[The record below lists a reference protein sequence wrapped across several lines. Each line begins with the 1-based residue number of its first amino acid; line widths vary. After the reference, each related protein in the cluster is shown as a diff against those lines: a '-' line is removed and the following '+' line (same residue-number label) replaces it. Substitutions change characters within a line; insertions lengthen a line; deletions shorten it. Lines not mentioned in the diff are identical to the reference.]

1 MREGTTNEVS
11 GLKCDDQIGADDRRL
26 IELSFI
32 TINTRPRDDNYEA
45 RDHDDGTPGDVT
57 SGKFV
62 PTNSLDDTVLHP
74 LDPLTPKEVQAM
86 KEIIGDAGYTGPDI
100 RFSYV
105 MLREPDHATL
115 GAWKSGDAVPREIG
129 VLVLDKAGNVAHEMA
144 VDIPAHKVIHQRQLD
159 PATDG
164 WGPILDEDYVA
175 AETIT
180 KADPE
185 YVAALAKRGITDL
198 SIVRSVPLS
207 AGMFSYDGEVGRRM
221 IRVLSFLAVENTYSM
236 FAHPIDG
243 VVAHVDLTNRR
254 VHRIIDTGYDHIP
267 MESGD
272 YLDQKLSGPLRTDM
286 KPLRITQPEGASF
299 TVKNH
304 VLNWQNW
311 EVRIGFNGR
320 EGLTLHDIS
329 FSDRGTKRPIL
340 NRAAISEMV
349 VPYGEPQPTHEWQNY
364 FDAGEYQFGRLA
376 NSLVLGCDCLGKIQY
391 LDATVADDFGNPV
404 LIKNAI
410 CIHEEDFGTL
420 WKHTDVL
427 STPIAGTVRRQRRLV
442 ISFFVTVGNYD
453 YGFYWYFYLDGKIEL
468 EAKATGIVFSSGRP
482 EGEYD
487 FATEM
492 APRLGAPCHQHLF
505 SARLDVAI
513 DGNKCHVDELEV
525 KRLPI
530 SPENPMGNAF
540 KRVSTRLEHESDAQR
555 EADNKLGRAWMVSSS
570 EKTNRIGNPT
580 AYVLYPE
587 GAPLLLA
594 ADESSIAKRAAYAT
608 KHLWVTQY
616 SRDEMWAAG
625 YTPNQHPGHSGLP
638 AYAKANRSVDGE
650 DIVVWHT
657 FGLTHFPRVED
668 WPIMPVDYAGFGFR
682 PDGFFDRNPTLDVP
696 EDPNGKDFS
705 ENCECPCP

>member
-1 MREGTTNEVS
+1 MCSHAKTP
-11 GLKCDDQIGADDRRL
+11 
-26 IELSFI
+26 ELSELK
-32 TINTRPRDDNYEA
+32 DA
-45 RDHDDGTPGDVT
+45 V
-57 SGKFV
+57 V
-62 PTNSLDDTVLHP
+62 HP
-74 LDPLTPKEVQAM
+74 LDPVTAKEMQSM
-86 KEIIGDAGYTGPDI
+86 KQIVGEAGYAGPNF
-100 RFSYV
+100 RYSYV
-105 MLREPDHATL
+105 MLREPDHKTL
-115 GAWKSGDAVPREIG
+115 GVWEAGDDIPREIG
-129 VLVLDKAGNVAHEMA
+129 LLVLDKSNNVAREMV
-144 VDIPAHKVIHQRQLD
+144 VDIPAHKVIHNREMN

-180 KADPE
+180 KADPG

-198 SIVRSVPLS
+198 SIVRGVPLS
-207 AGMFSYDGEVGRRM
+207 AGVFGYEEEVGRRM
-221 IRVLSFLAVENTYSM
+221 IRVLSFLATENTHSM

-243 VVAHVDLTNRR
+243 VVAHVDLTSER
-254 VHRIIDTGYDHIP
+254 VVRLVDTGYDHVP

-272 YLDQKLSGPLRTDM
+272 YLDPKLSGPMRTDM
-286 KPLRITQPEGASF
+286 KPLRITQPGGASF

-329 FSDRGTKRPIL
+329 FADRGTKRPIL
-340 NRAAISEMV
+340 NRAAVSEMV

-376 NSLVLGCDCLGKIQY
+376 NCLVLGCDCLGKIQY
-391 LDATVADDFGNPV
+391 LDATVANDFGEPV
-404 LIKNAI
+404 LLKNAI

-420 WKHTDVL
+420 WKHTDVFTN
-427 STPIAGTVRRQRRLV
+427 SGTVRRQRRLV

-468 EAKATGIVFSSGRP
+468 ECKATGIVFSSGRP
-482 EGEYD
+482 EGEYE
-487 FATEM
+487 FATPM

-525 KRLPI
+525 KRLPM
-530 SPENPMGNAF
+530 SPENPVGNAF
-540 KRVSTRLEHESDAQR
+540 KRVATRLQRESDAQR
-555 EADNKLGRAWMVSSS
+555 EADNKLGRAWLIASS
-570 EKTNRIGNPT
+570 EKVNRLGNPT
-580 AYVLYPE
+580 AYVLFPE

-594 ADESSIAKRAAYAT
+594 ADDSSINKRAQYAT

-616 SRDEMWAAG
+616 ARDEMWAAG
-625 YTPNQHPGHSGLP
+625 YTPNQHPGYSGLP

-696 EDPNGKDFS
+696 EDPNGKEFS
-705 ENCECPCP
+705 ENCECACP

>member
-1 MREGTTNEVS
+1 MCSHAKTPE
-11 GLKCDDQIGADDRRL
+11 LKDAL
-26 IELSFI
+26 
-32 TINTRPRDDNYEA
+32 
-45 RDHDDGTPGDVT
+45 V
-57 SGKFV
+57 
-62 PTNSLDDTVLHP
+62 HP
-74 LDPLTPKEVQAM
+74 LDPLTAKEVQSI
-86 KEIIGDAGYTGPDI
+86 KQIVGEAGYEGPNF
-100 RFSYV
+100 RYSYV
-105 MLREPDHATL
+105 MLREPDHKTL
-115 GAWKSGDAVPREIG
+115 SVWKTGDDIPREIG
-129 VLVLDKAGNVAHEMA
+129 VLVLDKKSNVAREMV
-144 VDIPAHKVIHQRQLD
+144 VDIPAHKVIRNHQLT

-180 KADPE
+180 KADPG

-198 SIVRSVPLS
+198 SIVRNLPLS
-207 AGMFSYDGEVGRRM
+207 AGVFGYEDEVNRRM
-221 IRVLSFLAVENTYSM
+221 IRPLS
-236 FAHPIDG
+236 
-243 VVAHVDLTNRR
+243 
-254 VHRIIDTGYDHIP
+254 
-267 MESGD
+267 
-272 YLDQKLSGPLRTDM
+272 
-286 KPLRITQPEGASF
+286 ITQPEGASF
-299 TVKNH
+299 TVENH
-304 VLNWQNW
+304 VLNWLNW

-329 FSDRGTKRPIL
+329 FNDRGTKRQIL

-376 NSLVLGCDCLGKIQY
+376 NCLVLGCDCLGKIQY
-391 LDATVADDFGNPV
+391 LDATVVNDFGEPV
-404 LIKNAI
+404 LLKNAI

-420 WKHTDVL
+420 WKHTDVF
-427 STPIAGTVRRQRRLV
+427 TNQGTVRRQRRLV

-468 EAKATGIVFSSGRP
+468 ECKATGIVFSSGRP
-482 EGEYD
+482 EGEYE
-487 FATEM
+487 FATQM

-525 KRLPI
+525 QRLPI
-530 SPENPMGNAF
+530 SSENPVGNAF
-540 KRVSTRLEHESDAQR
+540 KRVATRLERESDAQR
-555 EADNKLGRAWMVSSS
+555 EADNKLGRAWLIASSD
-570 EKTNRIGNPT
+570 KLNRLGNPT
-580 AYVLYPE
+580 GYILYPE

-594 ADESSIAKRAAYAT
+594 ADESSIAKRAQYAT

-616 SRDEMWAAG
+616 ARDEMWAAG
-625 YTPNQHPGHSGLP
+625 YTPNQHPGYSGLP

-668 WPIMPVDYAGFGFR
+668 WPIMPVDYTGFGFR

-696 EDPNGKDFS
+696 EDPNGKEFS
-705 ENCECPCP
+705 ENCECECP

>member
-1 MREGTTNEVS
+1 MCSHTNTPE
-11 GLKCDDQIGADDRRL
+11 LK
-26 IELSFI
+26 
-32 TINTRPRDDNYEA
+32 EA
-45 RDHDDGTPGDVT
+45 
-57 SGKFV
+57 
-62 PTNSLDDTVLHP
+62 VLHP
-74 LDPLTPKEVQAM
+74 LDPLTATEVQRM
-86 KEIIGDAGYTGPDI
+86 KQIVGEAGYEGPNF
-100 RFSYV
+100 RYSYV
-105 MLREPDHATL
+105 MLREPDHKTL
-115 GAWKSGDAVPREIG
+115 GAWQVGDEIPREIG
-129 VLVLDKAGNVAHEMA
+129 VLVLDKTSNVAREMI
-144 VDIPAHKVIHQRQLD
+144 VDIPAHKVIHNRQLN

-180 KADPE
+180 KADPN

-198 SIVRSVPLS
+198 SVVRGVPLS
-207 AGMFSYDGEVGRRM
+207 AGVFGYEEEVGRRM
-221 IRVLSFLAVENTYSM
+221 IRVLSFLATENTHSM

-243 VVAHVDLTNRR
+243 VVAHVDLTSER
-254 VHRIIDTGYDHIP
+254 VIRLVDTGYDHIP

-272 YLDQKLSGPLRTDM
+272 YLDPKLSGPLRTDM

-320 EGLTLHDIS
+320 EGLTLHDVS
-329 FSDRGTKRPIL
+329 FNDRGTKRPIL
-340 NRAAISEMV
+340 NRAAVSEMV

-376 NSLVLGCDCLGKIQY
+376 NCLVLGCDCLGKIQY

-404 LIKNAI
+404 LLKNAI

-420 WKHTDVL
+420 WKHTDVFAN
-427 STPIAGTVRRQRRLV
+427 TGTVRRQRRLV

-468 EAKATGIVFSSGRP
+468 ECKATGIVFSSGRP

-487 FATEM
+487 FATKM

-530 SPENPMGNAF
+530 SPENPVGNAF
-540 KRVSTRLEHESDAQR
+540 KRVATRLKRESDAQR
-555 EADNKLGRAWMVSSS
+555 EADNKLGRAWLIASSD
-570 EKTNRIGNPT
+570 KQNRLGNPT
-580 AYVLYPE
+580 AYVLFPE

-594 ADESSIAKRAAYAT
+594 ADDSSIAKRAQYAT

-616 SRDEMWAAG
+616 ARDEMWAAG
-625 YTPNQHPGHSGLP
+625 YTPNQHPGYSGLP
-638 AYAKANRSVDGE
+638 AYAKANRSVNGE

-696 EDPNGKDFS
+696 EDPNGKEFS
-705 ENCECPCP
+705 EKWECACP

>member
-1 MREGTTNEVS
+1 MCS
-11 GLKCDDQIGADDRRL
+11 HA
-26 IELSFI
+26 
-32 TINTRPRDDNYEA
+32 NTP
-45 RDHDDGTPGDVT
+45 
-57 SGKFV
+57 KFK
-62 PTNSLDDTVLHP
+62 DFVLHP
-74 LDPLTPKEVQAM
+74 LDPLTASEVQSM
-86 KEIIGDAGYTGPDI
+86 KQIVGEAGYEGPNF
-100 RFSYV
+100 RYSYV
-105 MLREPDHATL
+105 MLREPDHKTL
-115 GAWKSGDAVPREIG
+115 GVWQVGDEIPREIG
-129 VLVLDKAGNVAHEMA
+129 VLVLNKTSNVAREMI
-144 VDIPAHKVIHQRQLD
+144 VDIPAHKVIHNRQLN

-180 KADPE
+180 KADPG

-198 SIVRSVPLS
+198 SVVRGVPLS
-207 AGMFSYDGEVGRRM
+207 AGVFGYEEEVGCRM
-221 IRVLSFLAVENTYSM
+221 IRVLSFLATENTHSM

-243 VVAHVDLTNRR
+243 VVAHVDLTSER
-254 VHRIIDTGYDHIP
+254 VIRLVDTGYDHIP

-272 YLDQKLSGPLRTDM
+272 YLDPKLSGPLRTDM

-320 EGLTLHDIS
+320 EGLTLHDVS
-329 FSDRGTKRPIL
+329 FNDQGTKRPIL
-340 NRAAISEMV
+340 NRAAVSEMV

-376 NSLVLGCDCLGKIQY
+376 NCLVLGCDCLGKIQY
-391 LDATVADDFGNPV
+391 LDATIADDFGNPV
-404 LIKNAI
+404 LLKNAI

-420 WKHTDVL
+420 WKHTDVFAN
-427 STPIAGTVRRQRRLV
+427 AGTVRRQRRLV

-468 EAKATGIVFSSGRP
+468 ECKATGIVFSSGRP

-487 FATEM
+487 FATKM

-525 KRLPI
+525 QRLPI
-530 SPENPMGNAF
+530 SPENPVGNAF
-540 KRVSTRLEHESDAQR
+540 KRVATRLERESDAQR
-555 EADNKLGRAWMVSSS
+555 EADNKLGRAWLIASS
-570 EKTNRIGNPT
+570 EKQNRLGNPT
-580 AYVLYPE
+580 AYVLFPE

-594 ADESSIAKRAAYAT
+594 ADDSSIAKRAQYAT

-616 SRDEMWAAG
+616 TRDEMWAAG
-625 YTPNQHPGHSGLP
+625 YTPNQHPGYSGLP
-638 AYAKANRSVDGE
+638 AYAKANRSVNGE

-696 EDPNGKDFS
+696 EDPNGKEFS
-705 ENCECPCP
+705 EKWGCVCP